1 MIRRE
6 RGGES
11 QTHTSS
17 LATGTGHITPVGIIN
32 LLYQYS
38 IQLNSNKVV
47 ASEKK
52 QGFDLLHFNIHVF
65 ITNFY
70 RKRQEIW
77 CYHR

>member
-11 QTHTSS
+11 QTLTSS
-17 LATGTGHITPVGIIN
+17 LATETGHIPPVGIIN
-32 LLYQYS
+32 LLN

-52 QGFDLLHFNIHVF
+52 QGCDLLHFNIHVF

-70 RKRQEIW
+70 
-77 CYHR
+77 

>member
-1 MIRRE
+1 MIRKI
-6 RGGES
+6 GGES

-17 LATGTGHITPVGIIN
+17 LAAGTGHIPPVGIIN
-32 LLYQYS
+32 LLE
-38 IQLNSNKVV
+38 LNSNKVV

-52 QGFDLLHFNIHVF
+52 QGCDLLHFNIHVF

>member
-11 QTHTSS
+11 QTHTSL

-32 LLYQYS
+32 LLYS

-70 RKRQEIW
+70 
-77 CYHR
+77 

>member
-17 LATGTGHITPVGIIN
+17 LATGTGHIPPVGIIN
-32 LLYQYS
+32 LLNTC

-52 QGFDLLHFNIHVF
+52 QGCDLLHFNIHVF

-70 RKRQEIW
+70 
-77 CYHR
+77 

>member
-17 LATGTGHITPVGIIN
+17 LATGTGHIPLVGIIN
-32 LLYQYS
+32 LLNTC

-52 QGFDLLHFNIHVF
+52 QGCDLLHFNIHLF

-70 RKRQEIW
+70 
-77 CYHR
+77 

>member
-17 LATGTGHITPVGIIN
+17 LATGTGHIPPVGIIN
-32 LLYQYS
+32 LLNTC

-52 QGFDLLHFNIHVF
+52 QGCDLLHFNIHVF
-65 ITNFY
+65 NTNFY
-70 RKRQEIW
+70 
-77 CYHR
+77 

>member
-17 LATGTGHITPVGIIN
+17 LATGTGHIPPVGIIN
-32 LLYQYS
+32 LLYS

-52 QGFDLLHFNIHVF
+52 QGCDLLHFNIHVF